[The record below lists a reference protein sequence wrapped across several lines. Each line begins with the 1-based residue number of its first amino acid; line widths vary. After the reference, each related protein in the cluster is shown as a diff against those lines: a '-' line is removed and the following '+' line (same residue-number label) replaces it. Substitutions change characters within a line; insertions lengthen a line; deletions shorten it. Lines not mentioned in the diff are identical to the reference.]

1 MAEPLF
7 MFATWDNTAG
17 VLSTQ
22 LGNNLMPLLLML
34 LIGIVLGGLIGGLLA
49 LHLWRRDRLTTRRP
63 ARRPEYSLRERKS
76 SSPLVPAP
84 TRWLAVR
91 TGNPYLVQVALGLHK
106 PTLCS
111 WEEGLYAVAEQK
123 LFISPPVR
131 GWILVLGSR
140 LPDPADDVDRA
151 FRFILALSRKLGQ
164 VQFFSLNRA
173 VNHHAWIKADHGGI
187 VRAYAWAG
195 RTLWHQGDITPAEI
209 ELGMKCY
216 PYAEARERVGFAQVD
231 PAVLNTDRLS
241 LLAARWSVDPA
252 TIDAHM
258 LKESQ
263 GISGELS
270 RSRTY

>member
-1 MAEPLF
+1 MAARPPENP
-7 MFATWDNTAG
+7 ASRSPPG
-17 VLSTQ
+17 VLAARPQNCLTARS
-22 LGNNLMPLLLML
+22 GADPLA
-34 LIGIVLGGLIGGLLA
+34 GRA
-49 LHLWRRDRLTTRRP
+49 DREP
-63 ARRPEYSLRERKS
+63 
-76 SSPLVPAP
+76 VPGAG
-84 TRWLAVR
+84 R
-91 TGNPYLVQVALGLHK
+91 LGLHK

-140 LPDPADDVDRA
+140 LPDPAEDVDRA
-151 FRFILALSRKLGQ
+151 FRFIVALSRKLGQ

-173 VNHHAWIKADHGGI
+173 VNHHAWVKADHGAI
-187 VRAYAWAG
+187 LRAYAWAG
-195 RTLWHQGDITPAEI
+195 RTLWHQGGITPAEI

-252 TIDAHM
+252 TIDARM